1 MIRYPTIPKK
11 YNQNQTECFRNQ
23 KDLSL
28 PNANFNIKP
37 AFKSMVICQQTR
49 LLIGFRAE
57 QTEHFFQVFP
67 CFQDFYNFLK
77 TLDLNCFVSV

>member
-1 MIRYPTIPKK
+1 
-11 YNQNQTECFRNQ
+11 
-23 KDLSL
+23 
-28 PNANFNIKP
+28 
-37 AFKSMVICQQTR
+37 MVICQQTR
-49 LLIGFRAE
+49 LLIGFRVE